1 MLSLFLALVLPDAHA
16 TDVGRSKRIGVGIEV
31 GAPAGLSAKFFLNE
45 KQGVSLHV
53 GAWATTRFAV
63 SGQFEFEFL
72 ELGDWGWGRA
82 DLYGLAG
89 LETGYIY
96 VYPYDHGYGGVY
108 GGAAA
113 ELQFNDVP
121 INLYLE
127 LGAGIALTGDGVQ
140 SVVVP
145 LGHSTLGA
153 RWHF

>member
-1 MLSLFLALVLPDAHA
+1 MLSLLLALAVPDAHA

-31 GAPAGLSAKFFLNE
+31 GAPAGLSAKYFFNE

-53 GAWATTRFAV
+53 GAWSTSRVYVA
-63 SGQFEFEFL
+63 GQFEFEFL
-72 ELGDWGWGRA
+72 ELGQFGWGRA

-89 LETGYIY
+89 IETGYIY
-96 VYPYDHGYGGVY
+96 VYPYDNGYGGLY

-113 ELQFNDVP
+113 ELQFDAVP

-127 LGAGIALTGDGVQ
+127 LGLGMGLTNDGVTAR
-140 SVVVP
+140 VVP
-145 LGHSTLGA
+145 NAHSTLGA